1 MEAIAIPQALLDS
14 PFMAVKSRG
23 KNLIQEGRACN
34 RTARLGGRA
43 WERHHFM
50 EAIHLSHAMEEVA
63 GLSVN
68 NRGSRDRQGSR
79 PNPSI

>member
-14 PFMAVKSRG
+14 PLMAVKSRG
-23 KNLIQEGRACN
+23 KKLIQEARARQQD
-34 RTARLGGRA
+34 RTFGWWG
-43 WERHHFM
+43 WKRHHFM
-50 EAIHLSHAMEEVA
+50 ELIHLSCAMEEAA

-68 NRGSRDRQGSR
+68 NRGSRARQGSR